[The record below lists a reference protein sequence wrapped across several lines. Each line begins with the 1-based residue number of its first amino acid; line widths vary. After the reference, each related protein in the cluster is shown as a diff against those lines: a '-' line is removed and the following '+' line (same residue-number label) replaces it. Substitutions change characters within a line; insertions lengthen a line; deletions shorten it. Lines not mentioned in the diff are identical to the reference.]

1 MSSLRRLMKEA
12 TELTT
17 TPSPDFHAAPTSD
30 TNLYDWHFTLRGPP
44 SPSPYSHGLYHG
56 RIAFPPTYPLRP
68 PSFRFLTPSGRF
80 EVNRE
85 ICLSISGAHED
96 GWQPAWGV
104 RTALLAI
111 RGVMGAEAGGQV
123 GGVDVPDAVRR
134 ALASESRGWS
144 CGVCGRCNAEI
155 LGDRPQDLPQDLPQ
169 GEGEGQGVQKES
181 EAPGQGQGQAQGAA
195 PGQEPA
201 PAPAPQIQTAT
212 VPAQPYDRSQEHPSN
227 PTVYYT
233 DPWLDR
239 AIIAVFFALVIMMMR
254 RMLNA
259 DMADYY

>member
-17 TPSPDFHAAPTSD
+17 APSPDFHAAPTSD

-56 RIAFPPTYPLRP
+56 RISFPPTYPLRP

-123 GGVDVPDAVRR
+123 GGVDVPDGVRR
-134 ALASESRGWS
+134 ALARESRDWS
-144 CGVCGRCNAEI
+144 CAVCGKCNGEI
-155 LGDRPQDLPQDLPQ
+155 LRELDEVLVG
-169 GEGEGQGVQKES
+169 GEGQSVQQE
-181 EAPGQGQGQAQGAA
+181 EASGQGQGQ
-195 PGQEPA
+195 GQEQVPA
-201 PAPAPQIQTAT
+201 SASPPAPAPQIQTQ
-212 VPAQPYDRSQEHPSN
+212 PQPQQPYDRSQEHPSN

-239 AIIAVFFALVIMMMR
+239 AIIAVFFALVIMVMR